1 MKLSELM
8 LQSNEQLTGT
18 IPTELGKLSDYLSDL
33 RLSRTGLTGTIPE
46 EIFSLSNMWRLDLYE
61 SDFSGTISP
70 NITKLEGMELLRI
83 SNNGFTGTL
92 PTDFSSMTNLNTL
105 WLNGNKLSGSVPY
118 SICNLKDEH
127 NLEFVQADCLP
138 DPTTGAVQ
146 ITCDCCDV
154 CCNSETGECD
164 YSDNEE

>member
-1 MKLSELM
+1 
-8 LQSNEQLTGT
+8 
-18 IPTELGKLSDYLSDL
+18 
-33 RLSRTGLTGTIPE
+33 
-46 EIFSLSNMWRLDLYE
+46 MWRLDLYE
-61 SDFSGTISP
+61 SALSGTISP

-105 WLNGNKLSGSVPY
+105 WLDGNKLSGSVPS

-127 NLEFVQADCLP
+127 NLEFIQADCLP

-164 YSDNEE
+164 YSYNEE